1 MTLLEIIFALPVVLI
16 AASML
21 ASTLVAIAKQRSVTL
36 ENAVVSTAVQEVF
49 ERMRN
54 EDLRD
59 LFRLYNAEPFD
70 DPFGPGTAPG
80 NFFGVEGLTSL
91 PNIPPGSIGEI
102 FLPAVNTGTGVAPV
116 WELREDMQDPD
127 CQMPRDLNGDSVID
141 DQDHGA
147 DYVVMPVHVRV
158 RWQGKFGPREF
169 NMHTLL
175 SEFE

>member
-1 MTLLEIIFALPVVLI
+1 MTLLEILFALPVVLI
-16 AASML
+16 AGSML

-36 ENAVVSTAVQEVF
+36 ENAVVATAVQDVF

-59 LFRLYNAEPFD
+59 VFRLYNSEPFD
-70 DPFGPGTAPG
+70 DPLGPGTAPE
-80 NFFGVEGLTSL
+80 NFFAVDGLT
-91 PNIPPGSIGEI
+91 PRPGVPPGSIGEI
-102 FLPAVNTGTGVAPV
+102 FLPSVNTGTQVAPV
-116 WELREDMQDPD
+116 WTLREDVQDAD
-127 CQMPRDLNGDSVID
+127 LQMPRDLNGDSVVD
-141 DQDHGA
+141 EVDHA
-147 DYVVMPVHVRV
+147 LDYVILPMHVRV